1 MEDAQL
7 DARRETVVVPVVTMV
22 ETVMPTVAETN
33 ALLASLKETEAK
45 FARGE
50 FVTYREGTFLEDMR
64 ARFKELRNRN
74 PAC

>member
-33 ALLASLKETEAK
+33 ALLASLKETEAQ